1 MELDE
6 RIYGCGLSPS
16 GDMFVQVT
24 KILSFQQ
31 VDSDQPS
38 IHSHDIITESYQIE
52 EYLTLKQIEKLKRY
66 LAAIA
71 VLNVEDERLAKP
83 PSVGRGGTEAAL
95 HLKKREL
102 ENLERLAK
110 LKGTSR
116 KFGL

>member
-24 KILSFQQ
+24 QQ
-31 VDSDQPS
+31 G
-38 IHSHDIITESYQIE
+38 EIE
-52 EYLTLKQIEKLKRY
+52 ETEKSDFGVDYINIDYKVEKYLKPKQIEKLKRY
-66 LAAIA
+66 LEAIS
-71 VLNVEDERLAKP
+71 VLNTEDEFLAKP
-83 PSVGRGGTEAAL
+83 PSIGRGGTEAAL
-95 HLKKREL
+95 HLKTREL

-110 LKGTSR
+110 LKSTSR

>member
-24 KILSFQQ
+24 QQ
-31 VDSDQPS
+31 GEIEKSDFGVDYINIDYKV
-38 IHSHDIITESYQIE
+38 EK
-52 EYLTLKQIEKLKRY
+52 YLKLKQIEKLKRY
-66 LAAIA
+66 LEAIS
-71 VLNVEDERLAKP
+71 VLNTEDEFLAKP
-83 PSVGRGGTEAAL
+83 PSIGRGGTEAAL

-110 LKGTSR
+110 LKSTSR

>member
-24 KILSFQQ
+24 QQ
-31 VDSDQPS
+31 GEIEKSDFGVDYINIDYKV
-38 IHSHDIITESYQIE
+38 EK
-52 EYLTLKQIEKLKRY
+52 YLKPKQIEKLKRY
-66 LAAIA
+66 LEAIS
-71 VLNVEDERLAKP
+71 VLNTEDEFLAKP
-83 PSVGRGGTEAAL
+83 PSIGRGGTEAAL

-110 LKGTSR
+110 LKSTSR